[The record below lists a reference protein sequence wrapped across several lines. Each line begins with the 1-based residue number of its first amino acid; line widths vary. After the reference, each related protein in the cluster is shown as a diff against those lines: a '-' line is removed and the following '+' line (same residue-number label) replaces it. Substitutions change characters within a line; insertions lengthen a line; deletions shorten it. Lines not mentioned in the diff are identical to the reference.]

1 MHVHHRLKGKYTTAK
16 RKREY
21 QTARGGGR
29 GGGGELIEE
38 N

>member
-1 MHVHHRLKGKYTTAK
+1 MHHRLKGKYTTAK

-21 QTARGGGR
+21 QTPPVGGR

-38 N
+38 I